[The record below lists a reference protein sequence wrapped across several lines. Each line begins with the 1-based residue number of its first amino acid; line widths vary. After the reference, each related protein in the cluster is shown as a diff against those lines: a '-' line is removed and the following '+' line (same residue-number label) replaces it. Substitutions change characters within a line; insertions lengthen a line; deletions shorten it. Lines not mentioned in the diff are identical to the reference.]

1 MGPMARGNAWL
12 ALLLFLLTASS
23 ALGASAASQTRNEW
37 RASGV
42 GCLLVSL
49 VLCAALAFMT
59 HEGRDSELGRDTAII
74 AGLLA
79 GMMVGMTAGA
89 GLGASRWGWHS
100 GETWYAIL
108 IPALMGCMGGPL
120 LGGGLAAYFARK
132 PGRPRFIT
140 GAAASGIA
148 LLVSL
153 GLAILFW

>member
-1 MGPMARGNAWL
+1 MARGNAWL

-140 GAAASGIA
+140 GAVASGTA